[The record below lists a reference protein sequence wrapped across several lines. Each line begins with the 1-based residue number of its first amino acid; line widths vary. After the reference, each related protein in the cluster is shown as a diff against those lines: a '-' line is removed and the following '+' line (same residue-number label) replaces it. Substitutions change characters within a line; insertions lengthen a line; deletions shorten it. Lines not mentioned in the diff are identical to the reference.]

1 MRKRAKERER
11 ASEKDTA
18 KIFMHERFAN
28 NVITSKSIV
37 RCVRRHSLGLFENQ
51 IENLNLIYLSDF
63 SVKWPYNDQFDFED
77 REKSTTKLQIDAKAK

>member
-1 MRKRAKERER
+1 MNAEESEREI
-11 ASEKDTA
+11 DTA

-37 RCVRRHSLGLFENQ
+37 RCVRRHSHGLFENQ

-63 SVKWPYNDQFDFED
+63 SMKWPYNDRFDFEN